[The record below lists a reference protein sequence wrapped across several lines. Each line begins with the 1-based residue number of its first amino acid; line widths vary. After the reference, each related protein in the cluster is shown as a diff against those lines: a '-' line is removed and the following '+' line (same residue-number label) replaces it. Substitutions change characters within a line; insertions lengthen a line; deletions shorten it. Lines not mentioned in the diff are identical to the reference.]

1 MPKLP
6 VLLMVQALDHG
17 GCERDAAKIALGLDR
32 KYFEP
37 HVGVL
42 REGGFR
48 VPEVRAAGVPVVHFP
63 VTSLLNTSILQAA
76 HKMGA
81 YIRQHGIQLLHTFD
95 VPTNIVAAPVARWY
109 RVPAVITSQLSF
121 RSMYTVR
128 QRMFLR
134 LTDRLS
140 DFVVVNSRAVG
151 NSLEREIGLP
161 PEKIYL
167 CYNGVNL
174 SEFFPGAAERPPEL
188 RDASVI
194 IGSVCVMR
202 PEKRIDWV
210 IRAFAEVR
218 QTNSGARLLLVGSGP
233 ELPRLTAL
241 RDSLGLSGACVF
253 VPGQPDVA
261 DWMRTIDIYINSS
274 CLESFPNGL
283 LEAMACGCCVIGS
296 RVGGIPELVSHG
308 ENGLTFDP
316 DKLEDLT
323 EALRLVLHDS
333 ALRQAF
339 KEKAWATARERF
351 SMKINLQRTEALY
364 HQLLQK
370 HKLIARNAA

>member
-1 MPKLP
+1 
-6 VLLMVQALDHG
+6 LMVQSLNHG
-17 GCERDAAKIALGLDR
+17 GCERDAAKIALGLDPSR
-32 KYFEP
+32 FEP
-37 HVGVL
+37 HVGIL

-48 VPEVRAAGVPVVHFP
+48 VPEVRAGGVPVVHFP
-63 VTSLLNTSILQAA
+63 VTSLMNKSLLEAA
-76 HKMGA
+76 RKMGA

-109 RVPAVITSQLSF
+109 RVPAVVTSQLSF
-121 RSMYTVR
+121 RSMYATR
-128 QRMFLR
+128 EQMLLR

-140 DFVVVNSRAVG
+140 DKVVVNSRAVG
-151 NSLEREIGLP
+151 NSLEQGVGLSP
-161 PEKIYL
+161 QKIYL

-174 SEFFPGAAERPPEL
+174 SEFFPGPAERPAAL

-218 QTNSGARLLLVGSGP
+218 QANPGARLLLVGSGP

-241 RDSLGLSGACVF
+241 RDSLGLSDTCVF

-261 DWMRTIDIYINSS
+261 DWMRAIDIYVNSS
-274 CLESFPNGL
+274 CIESFPNGL

-296 RVGGIPELVSHG
+296 RVGGIPELVSHR

-316 DKLEDLT
+316 DKIEDLT
-323 EALRLVLHDS
+323 AALRLVISDP
-333 ALRQAF
+333 ALRQTF
-339 KEKAWATARERF
+339 KEKAWATAKERF

-364 HQLLQK
+364 DQLLQK
-370 HKLIARNAA
+370 H